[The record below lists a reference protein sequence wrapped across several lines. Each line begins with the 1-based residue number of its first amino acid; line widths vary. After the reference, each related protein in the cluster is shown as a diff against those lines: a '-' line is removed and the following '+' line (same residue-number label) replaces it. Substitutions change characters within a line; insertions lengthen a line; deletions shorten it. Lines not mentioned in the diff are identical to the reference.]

1 MPYNKCTVSE
11 IVEAVNSK
19 KILLP
24 PIQRKFVWE
33 EDQMTKLLDSMM
45 QGYPFGTFLFWNVSV
60 KTINDEGLPV
70 YEFIK
75 DFDERGDNANN
86 KPASVSH
93 KNPDEYIR
101 LALDGQQRLTTLY
114 ISLCGSLRKKIPKK
128 RWDNPD
134 AFPEKELYFNLLSN
148 TKDEQ
153 EGILYEFAFLTK
165 AAAEEEN
172 PNKLWF
178 KVKDLTYSSESEIST
193 QLLQPRG
200 WMDNPI
206 IMGNIFKLFETFK
219 RNEYISYYDV
229 PADKRLDD
237 VLDIFVRVNSGG
249 TVLSK
254 TDLLFSTI
262 ANHWKDA
269 RKEFDDFVANIN
281 TIGDHYEFDNDFI
294 MRTCLYILDLPILM
308 TVSSF
313 GKNNVATI
321 REDWANIKSAIKDTI
336 ALLDELGFSSDNIIS
351 SNAILPI
358 IYYRYKAG
366 KDALTDEKVKKD
378 VRRYFIVSQIKKAFG
393 GHSNQ
398 TLDKFRASLKKSG
411 EFDYA
416 KLKDLK
422 LAYDNDLSC
431 TKDDI
436 KRWMG
441 EFKKGPYTFLLLTL
455 LYPNLKYSQYKFEQ
469 DHIHPDA
476 GFSKSKLKKIITPD
490 GEPLTVD
497 EIDDW
502 REKSGTLPNLHL
514 LDPKTNEERQDTPLE
529 KWLEQGHEGEIAF
542 LPQGISYNFAN
553 FKQFYLRRK
562 KMLIEALDLAI
573 NGPQAQ
579 SED

>member
-1 MPYNKCTVSE
+1 MPYNKCTVSD

-60 KTINDEGLPV
+60 KTINDEGLPI

-165 AAAEEEN
+165 AVAEEEN

-178 KVKDLTYSSESEIST
+178 KVKDLTYSNESEIST

-229 PADKRLDD
+229 PADKKLDD

-269 RKEFDDFVANIN
+269 RKEFDDFVSNIN

-313 GKNNVATI
+313 GKDNVATI
-321 REDWANIKSAIKDTI
+321 RENWLSIKSAIKDTI
-336 ALLDELGFSSDNIIS
+336 ILLDELGFSSDNIIS

-366 KDALTDEKVKKD
+366 KDALADEKVKKD
-378 VRRYFIVSQIKKAFG
+378 VRRYFIISQIKKAFG

-398 TLDKFRASLKKSG
+398 TLDKFRGELKKTG
-411 EFDYA
+411 KFDYEE
-416 KLKDLK
+416 LKKLK

-476 GFSKSKLKKIITPD
+476 GFGKSKLKKIITPK
-490 GEPLTVD
+490 GKPLTAE
-497 EIDDW
+497 EIEEW

-529 KWLEQGHEGEIAF
+529 KWLEQGHEDEIAY
-542 LPQGISYNFAN
+542 LPQGISYSFAN
-553 FKQFYLRRK
+553 FKQFYSRRK
-562 KMLIEALDLAI
+562 KLLVEALSLEI
-573 NGPQAQ
+573 NGP
-579 SED
+579 EDEEEE